1 MMFPKPTTAVSGGTG
16 VITSGVFT
24 STLGNGSHG
33 LPEAVLSAKATPEV
47 EPAVALAAAQVS
59 MGAGEEPESGR
70 ERGYYQR

>member
-1 MMFPKPTTAVSGGTG
+1 MAFSVSVGCFS
-16 VITSGVFT
+16 V
-24 STLGNGSHG
+24 
-33 LPEAVLSAKATPEV
+33 KATPEV